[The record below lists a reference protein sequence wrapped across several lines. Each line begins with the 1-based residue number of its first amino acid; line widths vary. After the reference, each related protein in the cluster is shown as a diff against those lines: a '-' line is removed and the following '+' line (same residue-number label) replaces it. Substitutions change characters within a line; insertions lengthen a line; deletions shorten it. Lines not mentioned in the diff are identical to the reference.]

1 MRAAEVIKGQLM
13 IGQILLIVICVCL
26 FGYLLAALLFPEK
39 F

>member
-1 MRAAEVIKGQLM
+1 MRAAEVIKVKIM
-13 IGQILLIVICVCL
+13 IGQVLLIVICVCL